1 MEGIFFFKVHMSL
14 LCTFSTPCEG
24 EYCQLENIAHRG
36 MGGNWKRLTA
46 DDEIIESQKTFEV
59 LRRLLITSQVTR
71 PPARPS
77 GGLVTTRE
85 MAVTTLALA
94 LQRYCSV
101 RNIFPR
107 IYSILLKMLLLKHL
121 SRTIT

>member
-14 LCTFSTPCEG
+14 LCTFSTPCKG

-36 MGGNWKRLTA
+36 MSGNRKRLTA

-59 LRRLLITSQVTR
+59 LWGLLITSRVTL

-85 MAVTTLALA
+85 MAVTTL
-94 LQRYCSV
+94 V
-101 RNIFPR
+101 PW
-107 IYSILLKMLLLKHL
+107 L
-121 SRTIT
+121 SRGIVQ